1 MTDGV
6 RQRRR
11 LTATVTDLE
20 VRRQRAFLI
29 AAYDDD
35 REERQRSLAE
45 LALLTET
52 AGSDPIETDLVRRP
66 LPDPAT
72 FIGRGKAIE
81 LAATTESLDIDVVV
95 VDNSLTPAQQR
106 NLQEIFGCDVV
117 DREALILDI
126 FAQHATSR
134 EGMLQVELA
143 LLRYHLPRLRGHGTE
158 LSRQAGGI
166 GTRGPGETKLE
177 SDRRRILSRISRL
190 ERDLRS
196 LDSTRATQRK
206 ARRKADLAQVA
217 LVGYTNAGKST
228 LLNRLTGADV
238 FTQDQLFS
246 TLDPT
251 VRRLDLGNGRTVL
264 LSDTVGFVRR
274 LPHGL
279 VEAFRSTLEEVTQSD
294 LLLHVVDA
302 GEPALDGQIAAV
314 RSVLEE
320 IDAAH
325 LPELLVINKIDTVD
339 DTARTRL
346 SRLYP
351 DATAVSALDGEGTEL
366 IIAAIDETL
375 RTRLTEVR
383 LTIPYERGD
392 VLAAVHREGEVIK
405 EEHLPEGTRI
415 HARLPKPRL
424 AGFEVYTTSELA
436 SEANAYGTKL
446 TQQPERVRDDP
457 GQ

>member
-1 MTDGV
+1 MTDGG

-45 LALLTET
+45 LTLLTKT
-52 AGSDPIETDLVRRP
+52 AGSDPVESELVRKAQ
-66 LPDPAT
+66 PDPAT
-72 FIGRGKAIE
+72 FIGRGRATD
-81 LAATTESLDIDVVV
+81 LAAVTESLDIDVVV

-106 NLQEIFGCDVV
+106 NLQEIFECDVV

-143 LLRYHLPRLRGHGTE
+143 LLRYHFPRLRGQGMQ

-177 SDRRRILSRISRL
+177 SDRRRILSRISKL

-228 LLNRLTGADV
+228 LLNHLTNASV
-238 FTQDQLFS
+238 LTEDQLFS

-251 VRRLDLGNGRTVL
+251 VRRFELGNGRAVL

-302 GEPALDGQIAAV
+302 GEPSLEGQIAAV

-325 LPELLVINKIDTVD
+325 LPELLVFNKVDTVD
-339 DTARTRL
+339 DLIRGRL

-351 DATAVSALDGEGTEL
+351 DAVMVSALDGIGIERLTAEV
-366 IIAAIDETL
+366 DEAL
-375 RTRLTEVR
+375 RARLTEVE
-383 LTIPYERGD
+383 LTIPYGRGD
-392 VLAAVHREGEVIK
+392 ILAAVHREGEVIK

-415 HARLPKPRL
+415 HARLPQPRL
-424 AGFEVYTTSELA
+424 AGFEEFTT
-436 SEANAYGTKL
+436 
-446 TQQPERVRDDP
+446 VV
-457 GQ
+457 

>member
-1 MTDGV
+1 MTDGG

-20 VRRQRAFLI
+20 VRQQRAFLI

-35 REERQRSLAE
+35 RPERQRSLTE

-52 AGSDPIETDLVRRP
+52 AGSEPVEAELVRRP

-72 FIGRGKAIE
+72 FIGRGKAAE
-81 LAATTESLDIDVVV
+81 LAAVTESLDIDVVV
-95 VDNSLTPAQQR
+95 MDNSLTPAQQR
-106 NLQEIFGCDVV
+106 NLQEIFECDVV

-143 LLRYHLPRLRGHGTE
+143 LLRYHLPRLRGQGTQ

-177 SDRRRILSRISRL
+177 SDRRRILSRISKL

-206 ARRKADLAQVA
+206 ARRKSELAQVA

-228 LLNRLTGADV
+228 LLNQLTGAGV
-238 FTQDQLFS
+238 LTQDQLFS

-251 VRRLDLGNGRTVL
+251 VRRLELGNGRAVL

-274 LPHGL
+274 LPHSL
-279 VEAFRSTLEEVTQSD
+279 IEAFRSTLEEVSQSE
-294 LLLHVVDA
+294 LMLHIVDA
-302 GEPALDGQIAAV
+302 GESSLDGQIAAV
-314 RSVLEE
+314 RTVLEE
-320 IDAAH
+320 IEAAH
-325 LPELLVINKIDTVD
+325 LPELVVFNKIDTVD

-346 SRLYP
+346 ARLYP
-351 DATAVSALDGEGTEL
+351 EAIAVSALDGEGTEHL
-366 IIAAIDETL
+366 TAAIDEAL
-375 RTRLTEVR
+375 RRRLTEVE

-392 VLAAVHREGEVIK
+392 VLAAVHRDGEVIK
-405 EEHLPEGTRI
+405 EEHLPDGTRI
-415 HARLPKPRL
+415 HARLPGPRL
-424 AGFEVYTTSELA
+424 ARFEEYITL
-436 SEANAYGTKL
+436 
-446 TQQPERVRDDP
+446 DP
-457 GQ
+457 PPPNLRQ